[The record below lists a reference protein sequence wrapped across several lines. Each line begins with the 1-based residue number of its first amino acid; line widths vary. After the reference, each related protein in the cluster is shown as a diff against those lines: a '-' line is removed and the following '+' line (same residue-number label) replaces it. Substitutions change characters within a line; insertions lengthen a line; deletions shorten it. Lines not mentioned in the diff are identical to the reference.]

1 MVYKGQQEM
10 NWGFKRFRFV
20 LKTEVALS
28 NSHLVSGH
36 FNFSHFD
43 CGCAGRFVDKV
54 GIQRAILLHKIVN
67 SKEKLK
73 SC

>member
-1 MVYKGQQEM
+1 MGRGKYFCSQSIIGIVIVTLEM

-43 CGCAGRFVDKV
+43 CGCDG
-54 GIQRAILLHKIVN
+54 
-67 SKEKLK
+67 
-73 SC
+73 